1 MQKHLTHE
9 YFMHENF
16 HQIQDSIAY
25 CLITKC
31 LVVDYIAIL

>member
-16 HQIQDSIAY
+16 QIQDSIAY